1 VIVDWLTH
9 RTPNGPSRKSA
20 GGSFPVVLPWVQVP
34 ARVFL
39 LCLITHPQQTTFL
52 SSIAVSLH
60 TSAPVKDS
68 VRTSGPASNLYGS
81 QVECSACSARQPGAS
96 DSNCTL
102 PQPTMTAGSGR
113 GGVSPSSS
121 PRLPSPPPFTEV
133 QIGPKSPTIGDS
145 NNNTQLGDALRADDG
160 ALRRI
165 RPGTK
170 ASEMASG
177 PPMVE
182 IHEVRMAVSC
192 SHNQYSSCH

>member
-1 VIVDWLTH
+1 VIVDWLIH
-9 RTPNGPSRKSA
+9 RTARPETPPEVLS
-20 GGSFPVVLPWVQVP
+20 VVLPWVQAL
-34 ARVFL
+34 ARAFL
-39 LCLITHPQQTTFL
+39 PRHSL
-52 SSIAVSLH
+52 SSANDLSVFDRRFLAYSCSSQRQCSHI
-60 TSAPVKDS
+60 TS
-68 VRTSGPASNLYGS
+68 RPASNLYGS
-81 QVECSACSARQPGAS
+81 QVECSACSAQQPRAS
-96 DSNCTL
+96 ESSCAL
-102 PQPTMTAGSGR
+102 PQSTMTAGSGR

-145 NNNTQLGDALRADDG
+145 NNNPQLGDALRADDG

-192 SHNQYSSCH
+192 TNNQCSSTL

>member
-1 VIVDWLTH
+1 MT
-9 RTPNGPSRKSA
+9 TGSA
-20 GGSFPVVLPWVQVP
+20 
-34 ARVFL
+34 
-39 LCLITHPQQTTFL
+39 
-52 SSIAVSLH
+52 
-60 TSAPVKDS
+60 
-68 VRTSGPASNLYGS
+68 
-81 QVECSACSARQPGAS
+81 
-96 DSNCTL
+96 
-102 PQPTMTAGSGR
+102 R

-145 NNNTQLGDALRADDG
+145 NNNPQLGDGLRMDDG

-182 IHEVRMAVSC
+182 INEVCMIS
-192 SHNQYSSCH
+192 QYPIAQADTSIARIRLPTARIPQIPLLRPDHRPRYRQHLSDHKRDRSTACPRSQDSRRFG